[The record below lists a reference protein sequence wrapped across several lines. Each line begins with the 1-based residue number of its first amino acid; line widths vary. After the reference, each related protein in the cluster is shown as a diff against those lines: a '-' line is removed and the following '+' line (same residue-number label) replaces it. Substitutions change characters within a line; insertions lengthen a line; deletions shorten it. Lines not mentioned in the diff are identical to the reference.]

1 MNHLI
6 GAYFFFAIYTSIPL
20 IIGST
25 AIPNGASLLAAPLLI
40 WVAKGKLVSSEFII
54 IVYIVVSILFL
65 STLHLFSG
73 LAINAYFDS
82 SLLLILGIVL
92 GYLFFNAASFVET
105 ERLSKILLAVI
116 VFIITGMI
124 FEVSGFG
131 YVAEISDLFRHYFFE
146 GHMYTSDLRDI
157 SLHGG
162 IRPKFFTSEPS
173 HVAKYLC
180 VFIVCW
186 WLISQDRNKNYL
198 VIFFTLLGT
207 ILLRSPQMVAIPV
220 AFIAI
225 YICRP
230 NIGFK
235 NRTIRFVLVFTL
247 ISLSVLFLY
256 LMAREMLPA
265 RIFMILNG
273 EDNSLYQRLFAPMIL
288 TEATFTTHPWLGYGV
303 GSSAS
308 LDTIIK
314 ENLGMSL
321 AGGTTFEQLRSVAN
335 AFFAHW
341 ISFGIFGG
349 IVLGALYAKL
359 LHELTGESGTF
370 LAIALVSL
378 FALQQGGYN
387 GSRIWFFF
395 FLVAIVIRRS
405 NFPRL
410 PLQHKILKH

>member
-1 MNHLI
+1 
-6 GAYFFFAIYTSIPL
+6 
-20 IIGST
+20 
-25 AIPNGASLLAAPLLI
+25 
-40 WVAKGKLVSSEFII
+40 
-54 IVYIVVSILFL
+54 
-65 STLHLFSG
+65 
-73 LAINAYFDS
+73 
-82 SLLLILGIVL
+82 
-92 GYLFFNAASFVET
+92 
-105 ERLSKILLAVI
+105 
-116 VFIITGMI
+116 
-124 FEVSGFG
+124 
-131 YVAEISDLFRHYFFE
+131 
-146 GHMYTSDLRDI
+146 
-157 SLHGG
+157 
-162 IRPKFFTSEPS
+162 
-173 HVAKYLC
+173 
-180 VFIVCW
+180 
-186 WLISQDRNKNYL
+186 
-198 VIFFTLLGT
+198 
-207 ILLRSPQMVAIPV
+207 
-220 AFIAI
+220 
-225 YICRP
+225 
-230 NIGFK
+230 
-235 NRTIRFVLVFTL
+235 
-247 ISLSVLFLY
+247 
-256 LMAREMLPA
+256 
-265 RIFMILNG
+265 
-273 EDNSLYQRLFAPMIL
+273 MIL